1 MTKHLTAVVAASL
14 LWAPPAAGQS
24 ILQKTDWQG
33 TKLETYLPD
42 LEPAVPWLNLD
53 TRTKLPKSHPGLGRF
68 AAGLGALVLKPHES
82 NIRISSHHLSEWR
95 AP

>member
-1 MTKHLTAVVAASL
+1 MMKYAIAATAAVLTCAPEASS
-14 LWAPPAAGQS
+14 QS

-53 TRTKLPKSHPGLGRF
+53 TRTKLPKSDPGLGRF
-68 AAGLGALVLKPHES
+68 AAGLGALVLQPHES
-82 NIRISSHHLSEWR
+82 NIRISSHHLSDRR